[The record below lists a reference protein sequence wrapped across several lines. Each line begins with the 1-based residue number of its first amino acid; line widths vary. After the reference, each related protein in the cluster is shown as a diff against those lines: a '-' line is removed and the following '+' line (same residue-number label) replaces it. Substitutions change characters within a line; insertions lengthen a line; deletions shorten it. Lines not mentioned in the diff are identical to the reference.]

1 MIENLISKSSFNWN
15 FKEDDW
21 FVDLILND
29 TSLRFKIFTLKNYSS
44 TSIDSIVYEAS
55 TKIVNYRSKLEQESK
70 SFLTKKSYLLKHSDD
85 DKIQISLEDEY
96 RLKDLIEKY
105 KLYELIGWVHLGKN
119 EDVFKHCVLEK
130 QKILN
135 QLYPMID
142 TSIRKV
148 IGSKV
153 IDVKQKK
160 NHDLFDEA
168 VNNAWMAIIKYL
180 TKIDTSK
187 VMFSVLVATAQRSAI
202 FLRSKRLEDAYN
214 TVRINDLVFTNDE
227 ATDEDVSEDT
237 FVNTVI
243 SNNEALST
251 NNYVEDELIDNI
263 DNDANIQNYYELN
276 NNNNSEEIDDILN
289 EIDNPDR
296 TNVLQQNILAHS
308 FDILS
313 GKIKKICFEKIF
325 AEFFFDLINNKIP
338 EKTIVKHTPV
348 LIEIMN
354 LVAINPDMVNDFDK
368 NNETFKLFRSWI
380 KEKAKTKLIQYNINI
395 RNKGMSEVKI
405 EQLETLTKR
414 EKAML
419 DYLKENK
426 KDTLVKLIKFK
437 NDCINFNTNSKE

>member
-29 TSLRFKIFTLKNYSS
+29 PSLRFKIFTLKNYSS

-55 TKIVNYRSKLEQESK
+55 AKIVNYRSKLEQESK

-276 NNNNSEEIDDILN
+276 NSNNEEIDDILN

-338 EKTIVKHTPV
+338 EKTIAKHTPV

-395 RNKGMSEVKI
+395 RSKGMSEVKI